1 VTEGE
6 GEKEEAEAAKERTL
20 LVLSG
25 IALKWPWHFVPFLD
39 IHVFVG
45 SRTAPFRRCIYRLFT
60 SLLNDQF
67 RFSLF
72 LKELPKFSP
81 TRCW

>member
-25 IALKWPWHFVPFLD
+25 IALKWP
-39 IHVFVG
+39 
-45 SRTAPFRRCIYRLFT
+45 
-60 SLLNDQF
+60 
-67 RFSLF
+67 
-72 LKELPKFSP
+72 
-81 TRCW
+81 